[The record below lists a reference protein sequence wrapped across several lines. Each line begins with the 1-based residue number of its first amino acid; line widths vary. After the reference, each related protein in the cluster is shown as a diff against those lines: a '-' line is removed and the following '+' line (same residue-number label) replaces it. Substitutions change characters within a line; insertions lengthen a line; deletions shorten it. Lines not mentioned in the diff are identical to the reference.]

1 MTQQDR
7 VESPQALRALP
18 LETLDAVCAGL
29 REEIIQLC
37 GAVGG
42 HLGASLGA
50 VELIVAL
57 HRVFK
62 SPRDLLVFDVGH
74 QAYAHKLLTGRRA
87 GMGTLRQEGGVAPF
101 TDPSESPHDA
111 FVAGH
116 ACTAVSAALG
126 MLEARRLR
134 HEPGRVVAVI
144 GDGALTGGLTF
155 EGLNN
160 AGPGLVVVLNDNQ
173 MSISANV
180 GVVPELLRGPA
191 ARGFFE
197 ALGFSYLGPL
207 DGHALPELIAGLEE
221 ARRAQRPV
229 LVHVRTQKGKGFA
242 AAEEDVRTRGHAMG
256 PYALSEGRPVH
267 TQSGRK
273 TFSEAFAQVLEARM
287 EVDPQVVVV
296 TPAMLEGSALVS
308 LKERFPERVFDV
320 GIAEQH
326 AVTFSAGLAAQG
338 LKPVCA
344 IYSTFL
350 QRAYDQVIHDVCLPG
365 LPVVFA
371 IDRAGL
377 VGGDGATHQG
387 TYDLAYLRPL
397 PGMGIA
403 APVFGEDLGPMLEA
417 ALAAG
422 GPFAIRFPRGAVPDP
437 AASGQETSFSEA
449 LTPGH
454 RSSRASTSEILFAE
468 ALPTGRLPSGALTWG
483 SGLLTETASEGRR
496 GQETAPTGRVS
507 TSGVST
513 GPVRPGVN
521 RSEAPLTARPGTGP
535 RVPLLRA
542 RWLKEAADPALT
554 LVTLGPLGLT
564 AMAAAKDEPR
574 WSVLD
579 ACALQPLDEEAVRL
593 AARCGRLVTVEEG
606 TTHGGLGSAVLELL
620 AREDRVCRVR
630 TLGLPDRFVRHGD
643 ARAQRAS
650 LGLDAAGIHAA
661 ASELLK

>member
-1 MTQQDR
+1 
-7 VESPQALRALP
+7 LP
-18 LETLDAVCAGL
+18 LESLDAVCAQL
-29 REEIIQLC
+29 REEIIQIC
-37 GAVGG
+37 GEVGG

-50 VELIVAL
+50 VDLIVAL

-87 GMGTLRQEGGVAPF
+87 RMGTLRQEGGVAPF
-101 TDPSESPHDA
+101 IDPSESPHDA

-134 HEPGRVVAVI
+134 HEPGRVIAVI

-160 AGPGLVVVLNDNQ
+160 AAAGLVVVLNDNQ
-173 MSISANV
+173 MSISINV
-180 GVVPELLRGPA
+180 GAVPRLLRGPA

-197 ALGFSYLGPL
+197 ALGFSYLGPV
-207 DGHALPELIAGLEE
+207 DGHALPELIAALEE
-221 ARRAQRPV
+221 ARRARLPV
-229 LVHVRTQKGKGFA
+229 LVHVVTQKGKGFP
-242 AAEEDVRTRGHAMG
+242 AAEEDARTRGHAMG
-256 PYALSEGRPVH
+256 PYALRAGKPVRSKNGR
-267 TQSGRK
+267 Q

-287 EVDPQVVVV
+287 ETDPKLVVV
-296 TPAMLEGSALVS
+296 TPAMLEGSALVT

-350 QRAYDQVIHDVCLPG
+350 QRAYDQVIHDVCLPR

-387 TYDLAYLRPL
+387 TYDLAHLRPL

-417 ALAAG
+417 ALASG
-422 GPFAIRFPRGAVPDP
+422 GPFAIRFPRGAVPDLV
-437 AASGQETSFSEA
+437 ASV
-449 LTPGH
+449 
-454 RSSRASTSEILFAE
+454 RASSTAE
-468 ALPTGRLPSGALTWG
+468 PSVSGPLNAGTLNSGTLNSGSSNSGSSNSGSPDSGSLPSRSLD
-483 SGLLTETASEGRR
+483 SGLLTLGTLTCGSGLPTATASLGRR
-496 GQETAPTGRVS
+496 GQETAPTGRVD
-507 TSGVST
+507 
-513 GPVRPGVN
+513 
-521 RSEAPLTARPGTGP
+521 
-535 RVPLLRA
+535 LRA
-542 RWLKEAADPALT
+542 RWLKEVPDPALT
-554 LVTLGPLGLT
+554 LVTLGPLGL
-564 AMAAAKDEPR
+564 AALAAAKEEPR

-579 ACALQPLDEEAVRL
+579 ACALQPLDEEAIL
-593 AARCGRLVTVEEG
+593 SAARCGRLVTVEEG

-620 AREDRVCRVR
+620 ARQGRSCRVR
-630 TLGLPDRFVRHGD
+630 TVGLPDRFVRHGD

-661 ASELLK
+661 ACELLT